1 MSITISKDQF
11 DQYFNQINNQ
21 PMRVGELDKVE
32 GKLISASEHNSEK
45 SGKTSIKLEIDY
57 NGFII
62 KTYLGISTQKS
73 IEISRGKLIRVA
85 VASVG
90 VDAARK
96 LFNDAASDEDVEN
109 DVDLVIEFA
118 NKLSKKLKKN
128 PVNVIVSRKKDEAKG
143 VWDVTWFIKDE
154 GNADKNQESETESKS
169 SDDFLDSLDH
179 LK

>member
-11 DQYFNQINNQ
+11 DQYFNQINNP

-32 GKLISASEHNSEK
+32 AKLISASEHKSEK

-62 KTYLGISTQKS
+62 KTYLGISTEKS

-96 LFNDAASDEDVEN
+96 IFNDAASDEDVEN

-154 GNADKNQESETESKS
+154 GIADKNQESETESKS
-169 SDDFLDSLDH
+169 TDDFLEELG
-179 LK
+179 K

>member
-11 DQYFNQINNQ
+11 DQYLNQINNQ

-32 GKLISASEHNSEK
+32 GKLISASEHKSEK

-62 KTYLGISTQKS
+62 KTYLGISTEKS

-109 DVDLVIEFA
+109 DVDLVTEFA